1 MGKYYEGFMEL
12 TMFQRCGVGIFVI
25 VILALLAAACV
36 LFAKKQLSTIIGGI
50 AAFCVAVVMV
60 IFVASVTDATKS
72 GEAQAAEQT
81 DDPQVIN
88 LITTSGSSGGSA
100 LVMDVSDDEQSQVD
114 DQGNLPDVDAFS
126 DEMRQAKYGGFTS
139 WLDRANYSVADG
151 YRMEAVEYSLGHE
164 FDDSVDFPIWFQTP
178 WLMGQMGYDHAN
190 SGKVNLSMS
199 NVSVE
204 ELRAKMDE
212 WSELYSENLTD
223 EQKEQV
229 KEMFKQM
236 AYRTDDPVELF
247 YRFNLTVDFLTKP
260 IVLDAYLRAWNT
272 LPAFATKN
280 EWIARD
286 YIPLVD
292 EAFTPDEDGKY
303 PGFTIFFEYPEGHD
317 GQPGWLQPTAND
329 YFRYATN
336 AANILELCTW
346 DGVHQWKSKTNWPL
360 KDSGE
365 DIERRCYEEADQNK
379 QVTERA
385 GIFYT
390 QTKYGKTAGMFG
402 VDEHD
407 RRVETYSFE
416 KRNTP
421 DESKPSPTSTPAR
434 ERATA
439 QPTVIPT
446 STSTDTPTT
455 STETPDPETPD
466 PEVPDPETPEPENPP
481 EGEKGKDAS
490 FSSNN
495 EETNDQGTGENT
507 SESGKGSEQDKQ
519 AAEEALR
526 KQQEAEEEARR
537 QQAEQD
543 AAAEEAARQKAAEEE
558 AKKNLEAAKDQGVS
572 QEVGKVDD
580 NNYQEPEGE
589 KMADKAADT
598 AASKATDN
606 TVQSG
611 DPGGF

>member
-1 MGKYYEGFMEL
+1 MGKYYETFL
-12 TMFQRCGVGIFVI
+12 QLPNTQQTI
-25 VILALLAAACV
+25 VVALVVFSAILLLSSIAL
-36 LFAKKQLSTIIGGI
+36 FRAKKSFSIVGGI
-50 AAFCVAVVMV
+50 ASISMAVFLVLIAGSMIDPDRGNEVM
-60 IFVASVTDATKS
+60 
-72 GEAQAAEQT
+72 AAEQT

-100 LVMDVSDDEQSQVD
+100 LVMDVSDDGQSQVD

-212 WSELYSENLTD
+212 WSALYSEDLTD
-223 EQKEQV
+223 EQAQQV

-236 AYRTDDPVELF
+236 AYRTDDPIELF

-272 LPAFATKN
+272 LPAFAAKN

-360 KDSGE
+360 KSSGE
-365 DIERRCYEEADQNK
+365 DIERRCYEEADPNK

-421 DESKPSPTSTPAR
+421 DEPKSIPTSTPAR
-434 ERATA
+434 EKATA

-446 STSTDTPTT
+446 STSTPSTSTDTPTT
-455 STETPDPETPD
+455 STETPDPTPD
-466 PEVPDPETPEPENPP
+466 PTPEPENPP

-598 AASKATDN
+598 AAGKATDN

>member
-1 MGKYYEGFMEL
+1 MGKYYETFL
-12 TMFQRCGVGIFVI
+12 QLSNTQQTIGVALVVFSA
-25 VILALLAAACV
+25 ILLLSSIAL
-36 LFAKKQLSTIIGGI
+36 FRAKKSFSIVGGI
-50 AAFCVAVVMV
+50 ASIAMAVFLVLIAGSMIDPDRGNEVM
-60 IFVASVTDATKS
+60 
-72 GEAQAAEQT
+72 AAEQT

-100 LVMDVSDDEQSQVD
+100 LVMDVSDDGQYQVD
-114 DQGNLPDVDAFS
+114 DQGNLPNVDSFS
-126 DEMRQAKYGGFTS
+126 DEMRQAKYGWVVS
-139 WLDRANYSVADG
+139 WLDRANYSVADR
-151 YRMEAVEYSLGHE
+151 YRMEAMDYSLERE
-164 FDDSVDFPIWFQTP
+164 FKNAVDFPIWFQTP
-178 WLMGQMGYDHAN
+178 WLMGQLGYDHAN
-190 SGKVNLSMS
+190 NGKVDLSMS

-212 WSELYSENLTD
+212 WSALYSEDLTD
-223 EQKEQV
+223 EQAQQV
-229 KEMFKQM
+229 REMFKQM
-236 AYRTDDPVELF
+236 AYQTDDPVELF

-260 IVLDAYLRAWNT
+260 IVLDGYIQMWSKM
-272 LPAFATKN
+272 PAFATEN
-280 EWIARD
+280 DWIMND
-286 YIPLVD
+286 YLPLVE

-317 GQPGWLQPTAND
+317 GQPGWMQPTAND

-360 KDSGE
+360 KSSGE
-365 DIERRCYEEADQNK
+365 DIERRCYEETDPNK

-390 QTKYGKTAGMFG
+390 QTKYGKTASMFG

-407 RRVETYSFE
+407 RRAETYSFE

-421 DESKPSPTSTPAR
+421 DEPKPIPTSTPAR
-434 ERATA
+434 KKEIA

-446 STSTDTPTT
+446 STSTPSTSTDTPTT
-455 STETPDPETPD
+455 STETPDPTPD
-466 PEVPDPETPEPENPP
+466 PTPEPENPP
-481 EGEKGKDAS
+481 EGEKGKDDS

-507 SESGKGSEQDKQ
+507 SASGKGSEQDKQ